1 MNQLIQTLKT
11 KRVLS
16 VSILLYA
23 LLTVWWI
30 IIWLG
35 GTKTAQINNDFGFVY
50 GGFSLWGAWWGFRT
64 SQLWGGRKSLMGRAI
79 LSLAIGLLLQGF
91 GQYSFWFINVFLQI
105 NIPYPGVPDI
115 GYFGTIPFYIY
126 AALMLVKASGASI
139 SLKLLKNQIHAIII
153 PVILLIISY
162 ALILRNYTFD
172 MASPLTGL
180 LDFGYPLG
188 QLTYTAIA
196 LVTYSV
202 SRKILGGLMRRP
214 IIILIAAF
222 FIQFIADYSFI
233 YFKDSFYPASF
244 IDFIYLT
251 AYFVMTLGMIS
262 LRETA
267 LELKP

>member
-1 MNQLIQTLKT
+1 MNQIIQIVKT
-11 KRVLS
+11 KRILS

-50 GGFSLWGAWWGFRT
+50 GGFSLWGALWGFRT
-64 SQLWGGRKSLMGRAI
+64 ARLWGGHKSLMGRAI

-91 GQYSFWFINVFLQI
+91 GQYSFWFINVFLHI
-105 NIPYPGVPDI
+105 DIPYPGIPDI

-139 SLKLLKNQIHAIII
+139 SLKLFRNQLHAIII
-153 PVILLIISY
+153 PLVLLVISY
-162 ALILRNYTFD
+162 ALILKNYTFD
-172 MASPLTGL
+172 LNSPLTGL

-202 SRKILGGLMRRP
+202 SRKILGGMMKRP
-214 IIILIAAF
+214 ISILIAAF
-222 FIQFIADYSFI
+222 FIQFVADYSFV

-251 AYFVMTLGMIS
+251 AYFLMTLGIIQ
-262 LRETA
+262 LRTTA
-267 LELKP
+267 MELKK